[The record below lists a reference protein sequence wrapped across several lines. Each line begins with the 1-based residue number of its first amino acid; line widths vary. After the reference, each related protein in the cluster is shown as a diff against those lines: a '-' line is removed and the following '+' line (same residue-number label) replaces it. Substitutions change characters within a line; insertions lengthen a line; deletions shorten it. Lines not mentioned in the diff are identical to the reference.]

1 LEDNISERGTPS
13 KLLSDRGQVEISGR
27 ALELLRVLSV
37 PQWQSE
43 PHHQWQN
50 YAEWCIQF
58 IKQVSNTIMD
68 CTGAPPEMWLLCL
81 MHVAFLLNH
90 MWSDSV
96 KNVPLTALTG
106 ILLTSVFFF
115 SSLSGKTFI
124 TRLLNLVS
132 LLAAPRKLVMLW
144 VFQNMW
150 AMLFATRST
159 IPDQEGSTPFSLNA
173 HSA

>member
-1 LEDNISERGTPS
+1 M
-13 KLLSDRGQVEISGR
+13 
-27 ALELLRVLSV
+27 
-37 PQWQSE
+37 
-43 PHHQWQN
+43 
-50 YAEWCIQF
+50 Y
-58 IKQVSNTIMD
+58 
-68 CTGAPPEMWLLCL
+68 
-81 MHVAFLLNH
+81 VAFLLNH

>member
-1 LEDNISERGTPS
+1 M
-13 KLLSDRGQVEISGR
+13 
-27 ALELLRVLSV
+27 
-37 PQWQSE
+37 
-43 PHHQWQN
+43 
-50 YAEWCIQF
+50 Y
-58 IKQVSNTIMD
+58 
-68 CTGAPPEMWLLCL
+68 
-81 MHVAFLLNH
+81 VAFLPNH

-106 ILLTSVFFF
+106 ITVDISVLLQF
-115 SSLSGKTFI
+115 SFWERFT

-132 LLAAPRKLVMLW
+132 LLAAPRKLVILW